1 MKTTKSLLSL
11 TLLVIVFTITTIS
24 FAQESVPKPVFIT
37 TTTMHFNLNADGT
50 DWLKTEKEYFDKVT
64 SQNELV
70 VAAHVVTHLYTE
82 DNTEVKFVYVYNSWA
97 DIEKAN
103 EINTKLIEKN
113 FPDEVKRKE
122 FFDKQ
127 SSFYKKHHS
136 DEIYQ
141 SLPFGKQPSLKS
153 AKPQVFYVRNSQ
165 MALNGEG
172 KGYNDFAKNV
182 IHKNSLIKAY
192 YPHRHLWGSDNR
204 DFIEVFVFDSLADLE
219 KSADK
224 NQELVVATWPDEA
237 KRKEFFTEM
246 NKLFTG
252 KHGDFIYQNV
262 PELNK

>member
-1 MKTTKSLLSL
+1 MKTTKNLLSL
-11 TLLVIVFTITTIS
+11 MLVILVFASNIS
-24 FAQESVPKPVFIT
+24 FAQESEQKPVFIT
-37 TTTMHFNLNADGT
+37 ITKMHFNLKADGK
-50 DWLKTEKEYFDKVT
+50 DWLKTEKEFFDKVT

-70 VAAHVVTHLYTE
+70 VASHVITHLYTA
-82 DNTEVKFVYVYNSWA
+82 DNSEVEFVYVYNSWG
-97 DIEKAN
+97 DIEKASEVN
-103 EINTKLIEKN
+103 NKLIEKN
-113 FPDEVKRKE
+113 FPDEAKRKA

-127 SSFYKKHHS
+127 SSYYTKKHS

-141 SLPFGKQPSLKS
+141 SMSFAKQPATKVS
-153 AKPQVFYVRNSQ
+153 KPQIIYIRKSQ

-182 IHKNSLIKAY
+182 IHKNPLVKAY
-192 YPHRHLWGSDNR
+192 YPHRHLWGSDSR

-224 NQELVVATWPDEA
+224 NQELANISWPDEA
-237 KRKEFFTEM
+237 KRKEFFEGM

-252 KHGDFIYQNV
+252 KHADYIFQSV

>member
-1 MKTTKSLLSL
+1 MKTKGNLL
-11 TLLVIVFTITTIS
+11 TLLVILLLASTIS

-70 VAAHVVTHLYTE
+70 VAAHVVTHFYTE
-82 DNTEVKFVYVYNSWA
+82 DNSEVKFVYVYNNWA

-103 EINTKLIEKN
+103 EINNKLIEKN
-113 FPDEVKRKE
+113 FPDEAKRKA

-127 SSFYKKHHS
+127 SSYYAKKHS

-141 SLPFGKQPSLKS
+141 SLPFAKQATSKS
-153 AKPQVFYVRNSQ
+153 DKPQVFYVRNSQ

-172 KGYNDFAKNV
+172 KGYNEFAKNV
-182 IHKNSLIKAY
+182 IHKNPLVKAY
-192 YPHRHLWGSDNR
+192 YPHRHLWGSDSR
-204 DFIEVFVFDSLADLE
+204 DFLEVFVFDSLADLE
-219 KSADK
+219 ISADK
-224 NQELVVATWPDEA
+224 NQELIMAAWPDEA
-237 KRKEFFTEM
+237 KRKEYFKEM

>member
-1 MKTTKSLLSL
+1 MKPTKNLLSL
-11 TLLVIVFTITTIS
+11 MLVVILLASSIS
-24 FAQESVPKPVFIT
+24 FAQESEQKPVFIT
-37 TTTMHFNLNADGT
+37 TTTAHFNLDADGT

-64 SQNELV
+64 NQNELII
-70 VAAHVVTHLYTE
+70 AAHVVTHYYTE
-82 DNTEVKFVYVYNSWA
+82 DNSEVKFVYVYNNWA

-103 EINTKLIEKN
+103 EINNKLIEKN
-113 FPDEVKRKE
+113 FPDEAKRKA

-127 SSFYKKHHS
+127 SSYYTKQHS

-141 SLPFGKQPSLKS
+141 SLAFGKSPVVKS
-153 AKPQVFYVRNSQ
+153 EKPQVFYVRKSQ

-172 KGYNDFAKNV
+172 KGYTDFAKNV
-182 IHKNSLIKAY
+182 IQKNSLVKAY
-192 YPHRHLWGSDNR
+192 YPHRHLWGSDSR
-204 DFIEVFVFDSLADLE
+204 DFLEVFVFDSLADLE

-224 NQELVVATWPDEA
+224 NQELANAAWPDEV
-237 KRKEFFTEM
+237 KRKEFFKGM

>member
-1 MKTTKSLLSL
+1 MKTTKNLFFWVLSI
-11 TLLVIVFTITTIS
+11 TLLVSVYS
-24 FAQESVPKPVFIT
+24 FSQEPEQKPVFIT
-37 TTTMHFNLNADGT
+37 ATTMHFNLNANSE
-50 DWLKTEKEYFDKVT
+50 DWLKTEKEFFDKVT

-70 VAAHVVTHLYTE
+70 VASHVVTHLYTE
-82 DNTEVKFVYVYNSWA
+82 DNSEVKFVFVYNNWA

-103 EINTKLIEKN
+103 EINAKLIEKN
-113 FPDEVKRKE
+113 FPDEVKRKA

-127 SSFYKKHHS
+127 ASYYTKEHA

-141 SLPFGKQPSLKS
+141 SLPFAKSPVAKS
-153 AKPQVFYVRNSQ
+153 AKAQIFYVRNSQ

-172 KGYNDFAKNV
+172 KGYNEYAKNV
-182 IHKNSLIKAY
+182 VHKNPLVKAY
-192 YPHRHLWGSDNR
+192 YPHRHLWGSDSR
-204 DFIEVFVFDSLADLE
+204 DFIEVFVFDSLAELE

-224 NQELVVATWPDEA
+224 NQELVKIAWPNET

-262 PELNK
+262 PELSK